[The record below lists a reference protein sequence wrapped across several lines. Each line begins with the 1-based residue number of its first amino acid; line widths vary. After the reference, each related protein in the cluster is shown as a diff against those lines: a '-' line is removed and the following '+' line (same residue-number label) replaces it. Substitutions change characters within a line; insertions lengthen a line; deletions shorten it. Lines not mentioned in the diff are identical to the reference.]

1 MALVPAE
8 PKIYHIVHLDRL
20 GSIVSDGGLWCD
32 AAMAERDETGTIIG
46 MNSIKKRRLEELSL
60 SSHPGL
66 FVGQCVPFYFC
77 PRSIMLYLIFRANHP
92 ELTYRGG
99 QGPVLHLE
107 ADFLQTVAW
116 ADDNSLRWAF
126 TLSNAGAYYFEDR
139 RDVAQLNE
147 IDWTAVFANDW
158 QELKEGKQAEFL
170 IESTFP
176 WELVTHVG
184 VHSLRIRNQVRQII
198 EPLGHRPP
206 VEIKPDWYY

>member
-1 MALVPAE
+1 M
-8 PKIYHIVHLDRL
+8 H
-20 GSIVSDGGLWCD
+20 
-32 AAMAERDETGTIIG
+32 
-46 MNSIKKRRLEELSL
+46 SIKKRRLEELTL

-99 QGPVLHLE
+99 QGSILHLE
-107 ADFLQTVAW
+107 ADLLQTVAW
-116 ADDNSLRWAF
+116 ADANNLRWAF

-139 RDVAQLNE
+139 RNLTQLNE
-147 IDWTAVFANDW
+147 IDWTAVFANEW
-158 QELKEGKQAEFL
+158 QEHKEGKQGEFL

-176 WELVTHVG
+176 WELVTRVG
-184 VHSLRIRNQVRQII
+184 VHSTGIRNQVHQII
-198 EPLGHRPP
+198 QPLGHHPP